1 MPAYKDEQRGT
12 WYSKFYYQTWDG
24 ERKQKKKRGFRTRRE
39 AVEFEDKFLKTIAG
53 DVNMPF
59 EAFAKVYMEDMSHR
73 LRQSTVESKRFM
85 IDLKLI
91 PFFGKKPLNE
101 IKATDVRRWQNEMM
115 SKGYSPTYLKTLN
128 NQLTAIFNYA
138 VKYYSLS
145 ENPCHKA
152 GSMGKKKAEEMQ
164 FWTFE
169 EYSKFEQA
177 VRHKIR
183 THTAF
188 ELLYYTGMRI
198 GELLA
203 LTPSDVVLKAC
214 TISISKTY
222 QRLGGKDVVT
232 PPKTPKS
239 KRVIS
244 IPEFL
249 RDELKDYLSSIYGLK
264 DTDRIFPVTKYA
276 LTHDMENYSK
286 KAGIK
291 KIRLHDLRHS
301 HASLLIEKGFSP
313 LLIADRLGHENVET
327 TLNTYSHLY
336 PTKESELISCL
347 QGLKS
352 MNNMKT

>member
-1 MPAYKDEQRGT
+1 MPAYKDEERGT

-24 ERKQKKKRGFRTRRE
+24 ERKQKKKRGFRTKRE
-39 AVEFEDKFLKTIAG
+39 AVEFEENFLLTVAG
-53 DVNMPF
+53 NVNMPF
-59 EAFAKVYMEDMSHR
+59 EDFAALYMEDMAHR
-73 LRQSTVESKRFM
+73 LRVSTVENKRYM
-85 IDLKLI
+85 IDLKI
-91 PFFGKKPLNE
+91 VPFFGKMPLNA
-101 IKATDVRRWQNEMM
+101 IKPTDIRRWQNQMI
-115 SKGYSPTYLKTLN
+115 SKDYSQTYLKTLN
-128 NQLTAIFNYA
+128 NQLTALFNYA

-152 GSMGKKKAEEMQ
+152 GSIGKKKAGEMQ

-169 EYSKFEQA
+169 EYCKFEQA
-177 VRHKIR
+177 IR
-183 THTAF
+183 PKTHTHTAF
-188 ELLYYTGMRI
+188 EVLYYTGIRV

-203 LTPSDVVLKAC
+203 LIPSDFDWEAC
-214 TISISKTY
+214 TISVSKTY
-222 QRLGGKDVVT
+222 QRINGKDVIT

-239 KRVIS
+239 KRVVG
-244 IPEFL
+244 IPCFL
-249 RDELKDYLSSIYGLK
+249 RDELQSYVSQIYGLS
-264 DTDRIFPVTKYA
+264 DSDRIFPFTKFA

-286 KAGIK
+286 KAGVK

-347 QGLKS
+347 EGLRK
-352 MNNMKT
+352 